1 MCLAGRGVALDDGI
15 EAETRLQECVNH
27 LIAHFKTFLT
37 DAGTHGNLNL
47 AKVCIQ
53 SAHFLYHFLGN
64 ASNGASPSG
73 MSYRNNALLDI
84 GKDDGH
90 AVGRVHA
97 DDNSLERCHQGI
109 HALECGLL
117 LIYVEHSILFVDDS
131 YTARMGLPRHYQVVE
146 VHAQLHGQRQ
156 SRVKHPQRIIAH
168 IVAQVHTRV
177 SITPIHL
184 TANCRERLYALDRRH
199 KIQMQKFH
207 HVYKGSK
214 NSVSIRHESAKMK
227 YLCTMTL
234 NTATIVNYKNIAE
247 ARLEFS
253 PKLNCLIGNNGQGKT
268 NVLDAIYYL
277 SMCRSFASASDNSA
291 VIRHGEAYMMLQGHY
306 TRNETPVEI
315 SVALQRGKRKVM
327 RRDGKEYQRL
337 SQHIGLLPVVMVS
350 PMDWDLV
357 RGSGEERRRF
367 MDLIISQND
376 SEYLDALIRYNKAVE
391 QRNAM
396 IKQEMRDPLLYETVE
411 QAMAMHATLV
421 HKRRSQ
427 WVEQFLP
434 IFMHYYSAVAGE
446 GETVSLHYKSHLN
459 DASMLEHLA
468 ATRERD
474 LIIGH
479 TTRGIHRD
487 DLELMLDGHSMRQT
501 GSQGQCK
508 TYTIAL
514 RFAQFD
520 FLKGNNP
527 AVPILLL
534 DDIFD
539 KLDASRVERIVDVVS
554 SDRFGQ
560 IFITDTNRT
569 HLDEIVARHGGGH
582 CLMHVE
588 NGAVTILKGGEQS

>member
-1 MCLAGRGVALDDGI
+1 
-15 EAETRLQECVNH
+15 
-27 LIAHFKTFLT
+27 
-37 DAGTHGNLNL
+37 
-47 AKVCIQ
+47 
-53 SAHFLYHFLGN
+53 
-64 ASNGASPSG
+64 
-73 MSYRNNALLDI
+73 
-84 GKDDGH
+84 
-90 AVGRVHA
+90 
-97 DDNSLERCHQGI
+97 
-109 HALECGLL
+109 
-117 LIYVEHSILFVDDS
+117 
-131 YTARMGLPRHYQVVE
+131 
-146 VHAQLHGQRQ
+146 
-156 SRVKHPQRIIAH
+156 
-168 IVAQVHTRV
+168 
-177 SITPIHL
+177 
-184 TANCRERLYALDRRH
+184 
-199 KIQMQKFH
+199 
-207 HVYKGSK
+207 
-214 NSVSIRHESAKMK
+214 
-227 YLCTMTL
+227 MTL

-268 NVLDAIYYL
+268 NVLDAIYYM
-277 SMCRSFASASDNSA
+277 SMCRSFAMTTDNNA
-291 VIRHGEAYMMLQGHY
+291 VIRHGEPYMMLQGSY
-306 TRNETPVEI
+306 TRQESPVEI
-315 SVALQRGKRKVM
+315 SVSLQRGKRKIV
-327 RRDGKEYQRL
+327 RRNGKEYQRL

-411 QAMAMHATLV
+411 QVMASHATLI
-421 HKRRSQ
+421 HERRSQ
-427 WVEQFLP
+427 WLDHFLP
-434 IFMHYYSAVAGE
+434 IFMHYYNAVAGD

-459 DASMLEHLA
+459 DGSMLEHLA
-468 ATRERD
+468 ETRERD

-487 DLELMLDGHSMRQT
+487 DIELMLDGYSMRRT

-520 FLKGNNP
+520 FLKANN
-527 AVPILLL
+527 AVVPILLL

-539 KLDASRVERIVDVVS
+539 KLDANRVERIVDVVS
-554 SDRFGQ
+554 SNRFGQ

-582 CLMHVE
+582 CLMHVK
-588 NGAVTILKGGEQS
+588 NGTVTVVKGGEPS

>member
-1 MCLAGRGVALDDGI
+1 MSLLEGSY
-15 EAETRLQECVNH
+15 H
-27 LIAHFKTFLT
+27 LITHLKTILT
-37 DAGTHGNLNL
+37 DARSHCDLNTVGLRTLAAHFAHHALSNTSHCAPPASMSHGNDSSLSISQN
-47 AKVCIQ
+47 
-53 SAHFLYHFLGN
+53 
-64 ASNGASPSG
+64 
-73 MSYRNNALLDI
+73 
-84 GKDDGH
+84 DGH
-90 AVGRVHA
+90 TIGSVHA
-97 DDNSLERCHQGI
+97 DDNTWHCRYQGI
-109 HALECGLL
+109 HAFKGFF
-117 LIYVEHSILFVDDS
+117 LFVNIQRAEMLIDDCH
-131 YTARMGLPRHYQVVE
+131 TARMGLTRHDKLVK
-146 VHAQLHGQRQ
+146 VHTQLHRQ
-156 SRVKHPQRIIAH
+156 AEARIQNTQGIITHRVTQIYTGVGIAPIRFTPSGRECH
-168 IVAQVHTRV
+168 HTRD
-177 SITPIHL
+177 
-184 TANCRERLYALDRRH
+184 RLY
-199 KIQMQKFH
+199 KIQSHKFH
-207 HVYKGSK
+207 HADKDNKISVLLRHKSGK
-214 NSVSIRHESAKMK
+214 NK

-234 NTATIVNYKNIAE
+234 NTATILNYKNIAE

-268 NVLDAIYYL
+268 NVLDAIYYM
-277 SMCRSFASASDNSA
+277 SMCRSYVASTDNSA
-291 VIRHGEAYMMLQGHY
+291 VIRHGEPYMMLQGNY
-306 TRNETPVEI
+306 TRQDTPLEI
-315 SVALQRGKRKVM
+315 SVALQRGKRKVV

-396 IKQEMRDPLLYETVE
+396 IKKEMRDPLLYETVE
-411 QAMAMHATLV
+411 MEMARHATLL
-421 HKRRSQ
+421 HQRRTQ

-434 IFMHYYSAVAGE
+434 IFMHYYNAVAGE
-446 GETVSLHYKSHLN
+446 EETVSLQYKSHLN
-459 DASMLEHLA
+459 EGTMTEHLA

-487 DLELMLDGHSMRQT
+487 DIELMLNGYPMRRT

-520 FLKGNNP
+520 FLKANNP

-539 KLDASRVERIVDVVS
+539 RLDARRVERIVDVVS

-588 NGAVTILKGGEQS
+588 NGVVTVGKGGDPS

>member
-1 MCLAGRGVALDDGI
+1 M
-15 EAETRLQECVNH
+15 
-27 LIAHFKTFLT
+27 
-37 DAGTHGNLNL
+37 
-47 AKVCIQ
+47 
-53 SAHFLYHFLGN
+53 
-64 ASNGASPSG
+64 
-73 MSYRNNALLDI
+73 
-84 GKDDGH
+84 
-90 AVGRVHA
+90 
-97 DDNSLERCHQGI
+97 
-109 HALECGLL
+109 
-117 LIYVEHSILFVDDS
+117 
-131 YTARMGLPRHYQVVE
+131 
-146 VHAQLHGQRQ
+146 
-156 SRVKHPQRIIAH
+156 
-168 IVAQVHTRV
+168 
-177 SITPIHL
+177 
-184 TANCRERLYALDRRH
+184 
-199 KIQMQKFH
+199 
-207 HVYKGSK
+207 
-214 NSVSIRHESAKMK
+214 
-227 YLCTMTL
+227 MTL
-234 NTATIVNYKNIAE
+234 DTITILNYKNIAE

-277 SMCRSFASASDNSA
+277 SLCRSFASTGENSA
-291 VIRHGEAYMMLQGHY
+291 VIRHGEPYMMLQGGY
-306 TRNETPVEI
+306 TRCETPMEI
-315 SVALQRGKRKVM
+315 SVALQRGKRKVV

-376 SEYLDALIRYNKAVE
+376 SEYLEALIRYNKAVE

-396 IKQEMRDPLLYETVE
+396 IKKEMHDPLLYETVE
-411 QAMAMHATLV
+411 TEMARHASLL
-421 HKRRSQ
+421 HQRRKQ
-427 WVEQFLP
+427 WLEQFLP
-434 IFMHYYSAVAGE
+434 IFMLYYTAVAGE
-446 GETVSLHYKSHLN
+446 GETVRLDYKSHLN
-459 DASMLEHLA
+459 DGNMLEHLA

-474 LIIGH
+474 LILGY

-520 FLKGNNP
+520 FLKANNP

-539 KLDASRVERIVDVVS
+539 KLDANRVERIIDVVS

-569 HLDEIVARHGGGH
+569 HLDEIITRHGGGH
-582 CLMHVE
+582 CLMNVE
-588 NGAVTILKGGEQS
+588 DGAVTVMKGGEPA